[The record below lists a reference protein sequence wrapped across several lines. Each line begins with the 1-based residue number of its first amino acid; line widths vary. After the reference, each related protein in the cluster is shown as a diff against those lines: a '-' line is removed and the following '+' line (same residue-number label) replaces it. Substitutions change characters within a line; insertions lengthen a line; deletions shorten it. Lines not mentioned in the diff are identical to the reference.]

1 MHRRMG
7 MRCYNGFMENEPK
20 RYTLDDILTRC
31 TLADIIPRY
40 TLDDLIQRQEALRIN
55 DNVSEIDDRLE
66 DLTEYLGREMT
77 EDETS
82 AILDIVDE
90 YTPKDKDGNY
100 LVGLIPFDY
109 AWEIYQAKKSIG
121 KNI

>member
-1 MHRRMG
+1 MG
-7 MRCYNGFMENEPK
+7 KEPQ
-20 RYTLDDILTRC
+20 RYTLNDILTRC

-66 DLTEYLGREMT
+66 DLTEYLGRELT

-90 YTPKDKDGNY
+90 YTPKDSDGNY

-109 AWEIYQAKKSIG
+109 AWEVYQAKKSIG
-121 KNI
+121 KNT